1 MGISGSMPRYRT
13 RYDISEPLRD
23 MNDTVIPQ
31 RFEELISLD
40 QPSLLDE
47 LERLWREDPSM
58 LKRLAAYVI
67 EKRRSRA

>member
-1 MGISGSMPRYRT
+1 MFLIRYPEHGT
-13 RYDISEPLRD
+13 T

-47 LERLWREDPSM
+47 IERLWREDPSM

-67 EKRRSRA
+67 EKRRSHA